1 MATLYAN
8 TSNYK
13 PAFAALQSGDT
24 LVLAP
29 GNYGVLY
36 MKDKTYAENVIIKG
50 STVSPVIYS
59 SMSDVATKGVLSTG
73 SSKNMT
79 LTTRR

>member
-24 LVLAP
+24 LILAP

-36 MKDKTYAENVIIKG
+36 M
-50 STVSPVIYS
+50 
-59 SMSDVATKGVLSTG
+59 
-73 SSKNMT
+73 
-79 LTTRR
+79 